1 MKDTLTIFGESIV
14 LKLAIYLLKDRG
26 YIFLPIAILDDRS
39 MNRFIVPTVS
49 ITIVLLESRRS
60 VLLV

>member
-14 LKLAIYLLKDRG
+14 LKLAIYLLKDRV
-26 YIFLPIAILDDRS
+26 IFFLPIAILDDRS
-39 MNRFIVPTVS
+39 MNRLIVPTVS